1 MSEISTKPYL
11 LRAIYEW
18 CTDNGFTPYLSVKV
32 TAGVQVP
39 MEFVRKGEIVLNV
52 SFTATSSLKMDNDA
66 ITFKA
71 RFGGVSR
78 EIYVPVA
85 NVQAIFAS
93 ENGQGMVFD
102 AIEEELL
109 SAVEPEVAKPGLGLA
124 AVSSPAGLPEK
135 NGDAEKISQE
145 TQKKIRK
152 TFPKNHKVVYNFVLQ
167 DSLQNKRNAAKNETI
182 SAGLAHLVEQLTCNH
197 QVASSIPAAGT
208 N

>member
-124 AVSSPAGLPEK
+124 AVSSSADSPEK

-145 TQKKIRK
+145 TQKKSEK
-152 TFPKNHKVVYNFVLQ
+152 P
-167 DSLQNKRNAAKNETI
+167 SLKIIK
-182 SAGLAHLVEQLTCNH
+182 
-197 QVASSIPAAGT
+197 
-208 N
+208 

>member
-1 MSEISTKPYL
+1 MPEISTKPYL

-52 SFTATSSLKMDNDA
+52 SFTATAGLKMDNDA
-66 ITFKA
+66 VTFKA

-102 AIEEELL
+102 TIDEEIL
-109 SAVEPEVAKPGLGLA
+109 APVETETPKPGIGLA
-124 AVSSPAGLPEK
+124 AVSSTAEK
-135 NGDAEKISQE
+135 TGENSETEKISQE
-145 TQKKIRK
+145 TQKKSEK
-152 TFPKNHKVVYNFVLQ
+152 P
-167 DSLQNKRNAAKNETI
+167 SLKIIK
-182 SAGLAHLVEQLTCNH
+182 
-197 QVASSIPAAGT
+197 
-208 N
+208 